1 MYHGTAARRIRLLAA
16 LTAGLAVASLSA
28 GIARAADEAAFF
40 KGKTG
45 KFVTMGSPGGGYDVH
60 MRTLIPYLEKKLGAK
75 FIPVNETGAGG
86 LLAMN
91 RTINAAPDG
100 TTILLTGGEGV
111 VTAQLYGLP
120 GVRYDARKLVYLA
133 RVSGEAKV
141 MLMGVKS
148 PFKTLADMLKSKRP
162 VIWAASGKTDGNS
175 DFAAIVGHALH
186 IKTQIIPGYK
196 GSGGMNLAIEN
207 GEVDGRVVSEEA
219 AALFVRGGKMHVI
232 ATLARERSEQFPK
245 APTVFEAVKLNAD
258 QARWVDWRA
267 GVAALGRLLVTT
279 PGTPTERVA
288 FLRAALKDVL
298 NDPAFVADVKKR
310 RLAIGY
316 ASGEAAEKQ
325 VAAAMNTLDA
335 RQIAEVKDVALNRY
349 YTKR

>member
-111 VTAQLYGLP
+111 VTGQLYGLP
-120 GVRYDARKLVYLA
+120 GVRYDARKLAYLA

-141 MLMGVKS
+141 MLMGAKS
-148 PFKTLADMLKSKRP
+148 PFKTLADMLKSSRP
-162 VIWAASGKTDGNS
+162 VIWAGSGKTDGNS
-175 DFAAIVGHALH
+175 DFAAIVGHALG
-186 IKTQIIPGYK
+186 IKTQIILGYK

-219 AALFVRGGKMHVI
+219 AALFVRGGKMRVV
-232 ATLARERSEQFPK
+232 ATLARERSDQFPK
-245 APTVFEAVKLNAD
+245 APTVFEAAKLNAD

-279 PGTPTERVA
+279 PGTPKERVA

-298 NDPAFVADVKKR
+298 NDPGFIADVKKR

-316 ASGEAAEKQ
+316 ASGEEVEKRI
-325 VAAAMNTLDA
+325 AAAMGTLDA
-335 RQIAEVKDVALNRY
+335 RQIAEVKDIALNRY